1 MFRDNLKAAIKWSA
15 LPCCLLRIIYYILE
29 AKDLHKPKIHMGNTS
44 CSKLTFSRPKS
55 FFEVFLFFVLS
66 GWDIILFGSWYSKK
80 TARRQINDNRQIKYY
95 WFDGLAPYSR
105 LPSATGNSFTRVIWF
120 WNYPLRRE
128 AIWYRLSWLIEKGK
142 KRVFC
147 VVKNDNDQIFR
158 KENWT
163 TISSKAIIFCKGVKR
178 HHGTILTIKFD
189 SLNWPSR

>member
-95 WFDGLAPYSR
+95 WFDGFALFT
-105 LPSATGNSFTRVIWF
+105 PSFGNWQLFYTRDLILKLSTTERSNLVSIVMTDWKRKKKSF
-120 WNYPLRRE
+120 LRR
-128 AIWYRLSWLIEKGK
+128 K
-142 KRVFC
+142 KWQRS
-147 VVKNDNDQIFR
+147 DISER
-158 KENWT
+158 KLNNHFLK
-163 TISSKAIIFCKGVKR
+163 SNN
-178 HHGTILTIKFD
+178 IL
-189 SLNWPSR
+189 